1 LIYVKN
7 KLFIFHFK
15 YINIFKI
22 ENKEETF
29 IFNEFNV
36 PVKFSGTK
44 YRICNLWEPIFF
56 EVYKLDLNEMKNT
69 PIKYCEIGVF
79 YAVNFITFEK
89 TYGNHTDSELVA
101 IDPWLNYSDYPEYKN
116 KNMEDIYITAMNNM
130 KLNDVDM
137 NKVKVIRDYSHK
149 GISLFE
155 DNYFDIIYIDGNH
168 QTYAVIEDLVLSF
181 RKLKSGGIIICDDTH
196 DSTIKN
202 VVINFISFYS
212 CKIKNSVEHNGQ
224 IFFQKI

>member
-1 LIYVKN
+1 M
-7 KLFIFHFK
+7 
-15 YINIFKI
+15 
-22 ENKEETF
+22 ENKEE
-29 IFNEFNV
+29 IFLFNGFDI
-36 PVKFSGTK
+36 PVKFQGTR

-56 EVYKLDLNEMKNT
+56 EVFQLDLTKMKNT

-89 TYGNHTDSELVA
+89 TYGSHPNSELVA
-101 IDPWLNYSDYPEYKN
+101 IDPWVNYDDYPEYKD
-116 KNMEDIYITAMNNM
+116 KNMEDIYNTAINNM
-130 KLNDVDM
+130 NINDVDM
-137 NKVKVIRDYSHK
+137 NKVKIIRDYSHK

-168 QTYAVIEDLVLSF
+168 EPYAVIEDLVLSF

-202 VVINFISFYS
+202 VVINFIKFYS
-212 CKIKNSVEHNGQ
+212 CKIKNSIEYGGQ
-224 IFFQKI
+224 IYFQKI